1 MGNRRLSL
9 SKAGKGQNGA
19 SAPEP
24 VEGEH
29 VEGEGVE
36 GEGVEGGQ
44 GVIEREWQVTLNQC
58 SVNDA
63 VT

>member
-1 MGNRRLSL
+1 MGNGCLSL

-19 SAPEP
+19 SAPES
-24 VEGEH
+24 VEGEP
-29 VEGEGVE
+29 VE

>member
-1 MGNRRLSL
+1 MGNGRLSL

-19 SAPEP
+19 SAPE
-24 VEGEH
+24 H
-29 VEGEGVE
+29 VE

-44 GVIEREWQVTLNQC
+44 GVIEREWQVAFNQC

>member
-1 MGNRRLSL
+1 MGN
-9 SKAGKGQNGA
+9 GEWEMGNGE

-24 VEGEH
+24 VEGEP
-29 VEGEGVE
+29 
-36 GEGVEGGQ
+36 VEGGQ